1 MPFPQP
7 RLDDRRWRD
16 LIDEARSLIP
26 YRAPGWTDH
35 NVSDPGITLSEL
47 FAWVAEMDLFQLDQ
61 ISDRLRQ
68 TMLSLAGLRREP
80 AVPATVTL
88 SLSGD
93 GVVVPAT
100 TEIAGPRGLLFRT
113 LEPVLATGAR
123 LTSVEAAGEK
133 VAVGAPFTPFVRPG
147 EALVLG
153 FSEPLRRGATLAIT
167 VDGTEIVTRWEGRLH
182 GRWRALEV
190 EDGTRGLSR
199 SGSVRVR
206 TPGAALIRCRYV
218 SGDLDAPPVV
228 RELAVN
234 GVRAEQ
240 ATPAGTLTWPIAPGA
255 VIEGPVRPGT
265 TLHAAIRLDDSGA
278 ITRLEA
284 GRPGTPGL
292 FVLEVSPARL
302 TVEALL
308 LGAGDD
314 APGQRHHLPAAPV
327 TTEIWTLEAEW
338 RRWLL
343 RDDLGGSGPADA
355 HAVLDPLTGL
365 VRFGD
370 GERGRVPPRG
380 APIVVLTR
388 RTAGSAGNEA
398 AGFAVADTPHNRALA
413 VPGVRITPA
422 APAAAPSVRILTAG
436 PTPVPGVRVAHV
448 LPAAGG
454 VDAEGVSDVW
464 ARAEG
469 LLDRATRAITLADCE
484 ELAAATPGVRLAR
497 VVALAGVHPSLP
509 CVPAPGVI
517 TVVLVPYLPAG
528 RPMPSPRL
536 LRAVARHLCGLRPLG
551 SRFELTGPV
560 YTELSVRARVRVLP
574 AADPDAVRHDLL
586 RALDAWLDP
595 LTWPL
600 GRDVYRTEALTVLD
614 QVPGVDRVSG
624 VELLAGGEP
633 ACGNLRV
640 GPLGLVTAGEH
651 TIEVERPCG

>member
-1 MPFPQP
+1 MPFPLP

-16 LIDEARSLIP
+16 LVDEARSLIP

-35 NVSDPGITLSEL
+35 NVSDPGITLAEL

-68 TMLSLAGLRREP
+68 TMLSLVGLRRRP

-88 SLSGD
+88 ALSGD

-100 TEIAGPRGLLFRT
+100 TELAGPHGLLFRT
-113 LEPVLATGAR
+113 LEPVLATGVR
-123 LTSVEAAGEK
+123 LTSVEAAGGK
-133 VAVGAPFTPFVRPG
+133 VTTGSPFTPFTRPG

-153 FSEPLRRGATLAIT
+153 FSEPLPPGTALAIT
-167 VDGTEIVTRWEGRLH
+167 AEGTEVVTRWEGHLR
-182 GRWRALEV
+182 GRWRSLEV
-190 EDGTRGLSR
+190 EDGTLGLSR
-199 SGSVRVR
+199 SGSVRFR
-206 TPGAALIRCRYV
+206 TPGAALIRCAYV
-218 SGDLDAPPVV
+218 GGDLDAPPVV

-240 ATPAGTLTWPIAPGA
+240 ATPIGTLTWPIAPGA
-255 VIEGPVRPGT
+255 VITGTVRPGT
-265 TLHAAIRLDDSGA
+265 TIHAEIRLDGSGA
-278 ITRLEA
+278 ITHLET

-292 FVLEVSPARL
+292 FVLDRSPAHL
-302 TVEALL
+302 TVEACL
-308 LGAGDD
+308 LGRGDD
-314 APGQRHHLPAAPV
+314 APGQRHRLPAAPV
-327 TTEIWTLEAEW
+327 AAEIWTLEPGW
-338 RRWLL
+338 RRWRL

-365 VRFGD
+365 LSFGD

-380 APIVVLTR
+380 APIVALAR
-388 RTAGSAGNEA
+388 RTGGAAGNRAEE
-398 AGFAVADTPHNRALA
+398 FALADTPHNRAL
-413 VPGVRITPA
+413 GVT
-422 APAAAPSVRILTAG
+422 
-436 PTPVPGVRVAHV
+436 GVRVAHV
-448 LPAAGG
+448 SPAAGG
-454 VDAEGVSDVW
+454 ADAESVADTWG
-464 ARAEG
+464 RAEG

-497 VVALAGVHPSLP
+497 VTALAGVHPALP
-509 CVPAPGVI
+509 GVPAPGVI

-528 RPMPSPRL
+528 RPVPSPRL
-536 LRAVARHLCGLRPLG
+536 LRAVARHLCRHRPLG

-560 YTELSVRARVRVLP
+560 YTEVSVRARLRVIP
-574 AADPDAVRHDLL
+574 AADPAAVRQDVL

-600 GRDVYRTEALTVLD
+600 GRDVHRTEALAVLD

-633 ACGNLRV
+633 ACGDLRV

-651 TIEVERPCG
+651 TIEVERACD